1 MQKRSGKLRIIVALS
16 IKELW
21 SLARDPV
28 LLLLILYS
36 FTFAIV
42 SVANGVQNTV
52 RNAAIAVVDEDG
64 SLLSA
69 RLQSAL
75 LPPYFKPAQ
84 RIGIAEIDPAMDRG
98 RYTFVLNIPPGF
110 QGDVLAGRQP
120 SLQLNVDATAMSM
133 AGNGV
138 RYIEAI
144 LAQEI
149 TTFLSRDQ
157 STQTLPFTLETRA
170 RFNPNL
176 ESKWFM
182 AVMQLVQN
190 VTTMGLILTGAAV
203 LREREHGTLEHL
215 LVMPLTAREIMLSKI
230 LANGGVIV
238 VTALLSLIA
247 VVQIWIGVPIQG
259 SPALFALGAA
269 VYLFSVTALGILLST
284 VAQSM
289 QQFGLI
295 CIPVFVIMNMLSG
308 GVTPLEAMPPVL
320 ETVMQFSPSTHYVSL
335 SKAVLFRGAD
345 LSVIWPDLAKASA
358 LGLAFFVIGLLRFRA
373 SIAAQ
378 R

>member
-1 MQKRSGKLRIIVALS
+1 MPRSSSKLGIVLALS
-16 IKELW
+16 VKELW
-21 SLARDPV
+21 SLLRDPV

-52 RNAAIAVVDEDG
+52 RNAAIAVVDEDE

-69 RLQSAL
+69 RLQNAL
-75 LPPYFKPAQ
+75 LPPYFQPAQ
-84 RIGIAEIDPAMDRG
+84 SIGLEEIDPLMDRG
-98 RYTFVLNIPPGF
+98 RFTFVLDIPPDF
-110 QGDVLAGRQP
+110 QSDVLAGRQP
-120 SLQLNVDATAMSM
+120 AIQLNVDATAMSM

-138 RYIEAI
+138 RYIETI

-149 TTFLSRDQ
+149 SSFVGRDETR
-157 STQTLPFTLETRA
+157 STPPFTLVTRA

-182 AVMQLVQN
+182 AVMQLIQN

-215 LVMPLTAREIMLSKI
+215 LVMPLRAKEIMLSKI

-238 VTALLSLIA
+238 LTAVVSLIA
-247 VVQIWIGVPIQG
+247 VVEIWIGIPIQG

-269 VYLFSVTALGILLST
+269 AYLFSVTALGILLST
-284 VAQSM
+284 VARSM

-295 CIPVFVIMNMLSG
+295 CIPVFVVMNMLSG
-308 GVTPLEAMPPVL
+308 GVTPLESMPTAL
-320 ETVMQFSPSTHYVSL
+320 QTIMQISPSTHYVNL

-345 LSVIWPDLAKASA
+345 LGVIWPDLAKSLA
-358 LGLAFFVIGLLRFRA
+358 LGLVFFVIGLLRFRA